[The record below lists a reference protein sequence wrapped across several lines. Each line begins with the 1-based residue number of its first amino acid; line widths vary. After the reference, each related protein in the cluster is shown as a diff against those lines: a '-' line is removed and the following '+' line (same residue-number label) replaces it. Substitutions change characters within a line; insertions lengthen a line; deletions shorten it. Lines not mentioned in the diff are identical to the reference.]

1 MKRLLNKKLP
11 AFTLM
16 ELLMVLGAIAVLTLL
31 VVTNYSPVISKAKS
45 VEAQQ
50 QLEFIHTLEKTYF
63 YIHSKYST
71 SFSEIG
77 YEHAKLVTDGG
88 NGNYKIEITDAGTTG
103 FKARATAVVDFD
115 ADGNFNV
122 WEVDQDKKLNEVTPD

>member
-1 MKRLLNKKLP
+1 MQRILNRKLK

-77 YEHAKLVTDGG
+77 YEHAKLVTQDG
-88 NGNYKIEITDAGTTG
+88 NGNYKIEITDASTTG
-103 FKARATAVVDFD
+103 FKARASAVVDFD
-115 ADGNFNV
+115 ADGTFNV
-122 WEVDQDKKLNEVTPD
+122 WEVDQDKKLKEVTPD

>member
-1 MKRLLNKKLP
+1 MFTKKIP

-16 ELLMVLGAIAVLTLL
+16 ELLMVLGAIAILTLL

-71 SFSEIG
+71 NFIDIG
-77 YEHAKLVTDGG
+77 YDQAKLVTDGG
-88 NGNYKIEITDAGTTG
+88 SANYKIEITDAGTTG
-103 FKARATAVVDFD
+103 FKAKATAVVDFD
-115 ADGNFNV
+115 ADGNFNS
-122 WEVDQDKKLNEVTPD
+122 WEVDQDKSIKEILPD

>member
-1 MKRLLNKKLP
+1 MSMFTKKIP

-16 ELLMVLGAIAVLTLL
+16 ELLMVLGAIAILTLL

-71 SFSEIG
+71 NFIDIG
-77 YEHAKLVTDGG
+77 YDQAKLVTDGG
-88 NGNYKIEITDAGTTG
+88 SANYKIEITDAGTTG
-103 FKARATAVVDFD
+103 FKAKATAVVDFD
-115 ADGNFNV
+115 ADGNFNS
-122 WEVDQDKKLNEVTPD
+122 WEVDQDKSIKEILPD

>member
-1 MKRLLNKKLP
+1 MFTKKIP

-16 ELLMVLGAIAVLTLL
+16 ELLMVLGAIAILTLL

-71 SFSEIG
+71 NFIDIG
-77 YEHAKLVTDGG
+77 YDHAKLVTDGG
-88 NGNYKIEITDAGTTG
+88 SANYKIEITDASTTG
-103 FKARATAVVDFD
+103 FKAKATAVVDFD
-115 ADGNFNV
+115 ADGNFNS
-122 WEVDQDKKLNEVTPD
+122 WEVDQDKSIKEILPD

>member
-1 MKRLLNKKLP
+1 MSMFTKNIP

-16 ELLMVLGAIAVLTLL
+16 ELLMVLGAIAILTLL

-71 SFSEIG
+71 NFIDIG
-77 YEHAKLVTDGG
+77 YDQAKLVTDGG
-88 NGNYKIEITDAGTTG
+88 SANYKIEITDAGTTG
-103 FKARATAVVDFD
+103 FKAKATAVVDFD
-115 ADGNFNV
+115 ADGNFNS
-122 WEVDQDKKLNEVTPD
+122 WEVDQDKSIKEILPD